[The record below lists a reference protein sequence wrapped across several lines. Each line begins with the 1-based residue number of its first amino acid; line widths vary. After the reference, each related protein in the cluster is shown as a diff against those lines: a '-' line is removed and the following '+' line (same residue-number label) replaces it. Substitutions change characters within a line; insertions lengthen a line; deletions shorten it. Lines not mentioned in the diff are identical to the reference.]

1 MAELNST
8 NNAVWI
14 PTEIIAN
21 QTLGALGAYLNL
33 GRTVTKDSELVT
45 QALGTT
51 ISVPKRG
58 AVTSNSLA
66 ENGSVNVQ
74 STTGTDVQ
82 VVLDHHQ
89 EVTISELDYT
99 RSLQPGSVLPGYLED
114 GILALAEDIETLLA
128 GLWSGAAFNNDAA
141 SGGVAATIL
150 DDFVG
155 MQKGLFDRRVPVLAK
170 RYAYVSTGVH
180 AAAQKASAFIDP
192 KLIPNN
198 NVLTEG
204 SVGRISG
211 FDVFA
216 GQLVVKSGSPGVY
229 RNLFYTKNAMVLATR
244 PQPLPE
250 PGLGAVGSN
259 VVDGN
264 GIAMQ
269 VVKSYNSTK
278 LANQFTVHVVFGAA
292 VLDNR
297 QLGCLDSTV

>member
-1 MAELNST
+1 MSELNST

-14 PTEIIAN
+14 PAEIIAN

-33 GRTVTKDSELVT
+33 GRTVTKDSELTTV
-45 QALGTT
+45 QQGTT

-58 AVTSNSLA
+58 AVSSNSLA

-74 STTGTDVQ
+74 SLTGTDVQ

-99 RSLQPGSVLPGYLED
+99 RSLQPDSVLPGYLED
-114 GILALAEDIETLLA
+114 AVIALAEDIESALA
-128 GLWSGAAFNNDAA
+128 GLWASASFNNDAA

-150 DDFVG
+150 NDFVD
-155 MQKGLFDRRVPVLAK
+155 MQKGLFDRKVPVLAR

-198 NVLTEG
+198 QALTEG
-204 SVGRISG
+204 AVGRISG

-229 RNLFYTKNAMVLATR
+229 RNLFYTRNAMVLATR
-244 PQPLPE
+244 PQPLPAA
-250 PGLGAVGSN
+250 GLGAQGSN
-259 VVDGN
+259 VIDSN

-269 VVKSYNSTK
+269 VVRSYNATK

-292 VLDNR
+292 VLDSR
-297 QLGCLDSTV
+297 QFGCLDSTV

>member
-1 MAELNST
+1 
-8 NNAVWI
+8 
-14 PTEIIAN
+14 
-21 QTLGALGAYLNL
+21 
-33 GRTVTKDSELVT
+33 
-45 QALGTT
+45 
-51 ISVPKRG
+51 
-58 AVTSNSLA
+58 
-66 ENGSVNVQ
+66 
-74 STTGTDVQ
+74 
-82 VVLDHHQ
+82 LDHHQ